1 MLNEKKA
8 VNKCETC
15 KTKVKLSDSQNKQLT
30 MRNDEI
36 CSETCMSIIN
46 VIFIQQILQIK
57 K

>member
-36 CSETCMSIIN
+36 CSEPCMSIIN